1 MAKLQIRQYV
11 FTPGA
16 IGVGTVQIPGNIRLE
31 EILLITN
38 VTRNTI
44 LYNFADANHINTTAV
59 HSESNLSGLSPK
71 LIERES
77 GFTTVT
83 LRVNTA
89 SFSSN
94 DRLSILVENSVAY
107 FKPWSFGTDAI
118 ERMRIS
124 QGQSMIDADFEYGT
138 QPTKWAGYGLVR
150 GYPGIYEVPGI
161 DLFISSIITNGGT
174 PSTITVTTTANHGMA
189 AGEAVSILAVSDA
202 INGSSRADGFF
213 IIASV
218 PAANQFTYI
227 AWGVVGTNGQ
237 SLLTDATTLRR
248 AKLYTGAS
256 LSVASVTSNGSS
268 PSTITITFNS
278 NHGLTPGSPLYV
290 ILNGP
295 GNASNGTGPFIITGI
310 PSLTSIT
317 YLGIGQVTAA
327 GLGVTAVYSLAGFQI
342 IHRPFDGGVIIN
354 CGIPS
359 YGASVIRVSKKYFR
373 YQSGK
378 GLLWSTGTLLKPN
391 YDIRAI
397 SQSGTSVGSNIFV
410 TTDDILHGLQVG
422 AQVRIEGFTASPEF
436 DGLYQVTGINSDTQ
450 FQIQAQVALPP
461 GGAVFGV
468 RQKVVVET
476 WHGATIRAG
485 CFDDQNGMFWEFDG
499 MNLCVVRRNAV
510 QQLIGIVTVN
520 PNSNQITGTNTRFT
534 RQIKAGDKIVIR
546 GMTHWV
552 TGVGSDSVAYVN
564 PDYRG
569 TSAAVGVKAS
579 LIQET
584 RSRQQE
590 FNIDRVDGTG
600 PSGFT
605 INTAR
610 MHMLGIQYTWYGA
623 GFVDWMVR
631 GSDGNWVYVHRLK
644 NNNVNYESHMRT
656 GNLPVRYSIEN
667 EGAISWLTSGTSA
680 SDTSMWVADNTYF
693 ATTGTVYIDN
703 ELINYTGKS
712 GSSILTGLT
721 RAVPLTQWING
732 ANYTMTAGAAAIHS
746 IQTGVIQ
753 ISNYA
758 TPTLSHWGSA
768 LLVDGLFDEDRGYIF
783 NYQQSNLSITIATA
797 TVFLIRLAPSV
808 SNSAVGDLGTRDLIN
823 RSTMLLSECAVS
835 LAQGNNNPQSIIV
848 EGVLNPKNVSGASWS
863 SLNLE
868 TQGGQPSLGQ
878 VANSGQIT
886 YSAGTYALPGEQV
899 FAFSCQPSG
908 DSVLSLSQLKELTNS
923 PFGGIGVF
931 PNGPDTLAINVR
943 VSNLT
948 GNASVR
954 GAVLLRWTEAQA

>member
-1 MAKLQIRQYV
+1 MLNMGIPTQTQIIRQ
-11 FTPGA
+11 
-16 IGVGTVQIPGNIRLE
+16 
-31 EILLITN
+31 
-38 VTRNTI
+38 TR
-44 LYNFADANHINTTAV
+44 
-59 HSESNLSGLSPK
+59 
-71 LIERES
+71 
-77 GFTTVT
+77 
-83 LRVNTA
+83 
-89 SFSSN
+89 
-94 DRLSILVENSVAY
+94 
-107 FKPWSFGTDAI
+107 
-118 ERMRIS
+118 
-124 QGQSMIDADFEYGT
+124 
-138 QPTKWAGYGLVR
+138 
-150 GYPGIYEVPGI
+150 
-161 DLFISSIITNGGT
+161 
-174 PSTITVTTTANHGMA
+174 
-189 AGEAVSILAVSDA
+189 
-202 INGSSRADGFF
+202 
-213 IIASV
+213 
-218 PAANQFTYI
+218 
-227 AWGVVGTNGQ
+227 
-237 SLLTDATTLRR
+237 
-248 AKLYTGAS
+248 
-256 LSVASVTSNGSS
+256 
-268 PSTITITFNS
+268 
-278 NHGLTPGSPLYV
+278 
-290 ILNGP
+290 
-295 GNASNGTGPFIITGI
+295 
-310 PSLTSIT
+310 
-317 YLGIGQVTAA
+317 
-327 GLGVTAVYSLAGFQI
+327 
-342 IHRPFDGGVIIN
+342 
-354 CGIPS
+354 
-359 YGASVIRVSKKYFR
+359 KYFR

-450 FQIQAQVALPP
+450 FQIQAQVA
-461 GGAVFGV
+461 
-468 RQKVVVET
+468 
-476 WHGATIRAG
+476 
-485 CFDDQNGMFWEFDG
+485 
-499 MNLCVVRRNAV
+499 
-510 QQLIGIVTVN
+510 
-520 PNSNQITGTNTRFT
+520 
-534 RQIKAGDKIVIR
+534 
-546 GMTHWV
+546 
-552 TGVGSDSVAYVN
+552 
-564 PDYRG
+564 

-878 VANSGQIT
+878 VANSGQ
-886 YSAGTYALPGEQV
+886 
-899 FAFSCQPSG
+899 
-908 DSVLSLSQLKELTNS
+908 
-923 PFGGIGVF
+923 
-931 PNGPDTLAINVR
+931 
-943 VSNLT
+943 
-948 GNASVR
+948 
-954 GAVLLRWTEAQA
+954 